1 MPSHSLA
8 VTMASVIGLDVLTK
22 LAARAVLN
30 TNGVQLLPGIVLRV
44 VENSRGPFGLGPLW
58 LTLVASLIVLAVVS
72 GNHRVFHASRSTPHL
87 GLGLLLGGGVSNLAE
102 RALLSRTTDLVAL
115 GNLTALNIA
124 DVSILLGLAGLLF
137 VPMRAS
143 DRS

>member
-1 MPSHSLA
+1 MPSRSLA
-8 VTMASVIGLDVLTK
+8 VTMASVLVLDVLTK

-58 LTLVASLIVLAVVS
+58 LTLVASLIVLAVLS
-72 GNHRVFHASRSTPHL
+72 GNHQVFHNSRSTPHL
-87 GLGLLLGGGVSNLAE
+87 GLSLLLGGGVSNLAE
-102 RALLSRTTDLVAL
+102 RALLSRTTDLVVL
-115 GNLTALNIA
+115 GNLTALNVA

-137 VPMRAS
+137 VPMQVP